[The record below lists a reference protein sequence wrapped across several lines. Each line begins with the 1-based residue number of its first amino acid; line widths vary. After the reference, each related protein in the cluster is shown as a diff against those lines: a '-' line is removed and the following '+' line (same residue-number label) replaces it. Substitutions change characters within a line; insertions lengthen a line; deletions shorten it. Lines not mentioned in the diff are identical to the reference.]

1 MKTIGTL
8 ILCLWTVLV
17 SAQFEIS
24 GEIRSVNDGLPGAEI
39 SLYKMGSDQI
49 LGTVADDNGK
59 FSIEGVPEGRY
70 RLVAQY
76 LGFQKYKQR
85 ITIGGDQV
93 LPAIVLEEDVIEI
106 DGVEITGTMIQAIQ
120 KGDTTV
126 FNAEA
131 FKTLPDADAKELIAK
146 IPGIEIEGG
155 TVKANGENVQRVTV
169 DGKEFFGTDPNV
181 ALNALPAEII
191 QKIEVID
198 AKSEQAQFTGFDDG
212 NTTKTINIVTK
223 PDMRNGEFGKI
234 YLGYGQDDRYQ
245 SGGNINVFSGD
256 RRISFIG
263 LSNNINQQNFSSDD
277 LLGVLGGG
285 GRRRGRGRRGRG
297 GGDFL
302 VGQQDGI
309 STTHSLGVNFS
320 DSWGDKTKFS
330 GSYFFNQSDNE
341 LVQTIEQEYFSERE
355 EGDIYSEDA
364 ARNTDN
370 MNHRA
375 QARIDINFNDK
386 NSLRIRPR
394 ASWQGNEQEDL
405 ANTEFLRLGAD
416 ADVANTI
423 YNTESNALNLSNS
436 LRYRHQFDKKGR
448 TLSLSLGGSYNP
460 TDGSSSLLTDL
471 QRDSIDEPAQ
481 WSRDNGL
488 SYGLEGEIGYTE
500 PLGEQGQMMFD
511 YEIEKDN
518 GDDERLTSLG
528 DTFEAGIQN
537 AQLSNDQITEE
548 LTHTVSSAYR
558 WRKDKTMIMARAR
571 VEHSQIGSTQTIP
584 SDFETDK
591 GYTRFLP
598 FLMARMELTEN
609 SNLRV
614 FYRPRTD
621 NPSASQLAETVDNSN
636 PLLLTKGD
644 VNIEQAYI
652 HSLFTRYSATNKS
665 KGTVFYVFAGG
676 DYSSDYIGTRT
687 YLGGRN
693 NPLYEALN
701 IDPRA
706 QLTVPEN
713 LGGYLN
719 LRSYV
724 TIGLPVTPI
733 KSKLNFNIGGN
744 YSETPG
750 VIENETNSVSN
761 STLSLGVS
769 LTSNISNNVDFTIS
783 SKTNL
788 GSATN
793 ALQPLDDTDY
803 LNQTSSLKLNVIFPY
818 GITWRNQIS
827 HQLYSGYGDGF
838 DNDYLLGVMSIGKK
852 ILKNDRGE
860 ISLSIFDLFNQNQA
874 INRTVSSLYLES
886 TTSNVLQ
893 RYIMLNFKYDLRHFG
908 TPSKS
913 SDREG
918 RRGGRDGRPSRGGF
932 HGGRG

>member
-234 YLGYGQDDRYQ
+234 YLGYGQEDRYQ

-448 TLSLSLGGSYNP
+448 TLSL
-460 TDGSSSLLTDL
+460 
-471 QRDSIDEPAQ
+471 I
-481 WSRDNGL
+481 
-488 SYGLEGEIGYTE
+488 
-500 PLGEQGQMMFD
+500 
-511 YEIEKDN
+511 
-518 GDDERLTSLG
+518 
-528 DTFEAGIQN
+528 
-537 AQLSNDQITEE
+537 
-548 LTHTVSSAYR
+548 
-558 WRKDKTMIMARAR
+558 
-571 VEHSQIGSTQTIP
+571 
-584 SDFETDK
+584 
-591 GYTRFLP
+591 
-598 FLMARMELTEN
+598 
-609 SNLRV
+609 
-614 FYRPRTD
+614 
-621 NPSASQLAETVDNSN
+621 
-636 PLLLTKGD
+636 
-644 VNIEQAYI
+644 
-652 HSLFTRYSATNKS
+652 
-665 KGTVFYVFAGG
+665 
-676 DYSSDYIGTRT
+676 
-687 YLGGRN
+687 
-693 NPLYEALN
+693 
-701 IDPRA
+701 
-706 QLTVPEN
+706 
-713 LGGYLN
+713 
-719 LRSYV
+719 
-724 TIGLPVTPI
+724 
-733 KSKLNFNIGGN
+733 
-744 YSETPG
+744 YSEI
-750 VIENETNSVSN
+750 V
-761 STLSLGVS
+761 
-769 LTSNISNNVDFTIS
+769 
-783 SKTNL
+783 
-788 GSATN
+788 
-793 ALQPLDDTDY
+793 
-803 LNQTSSLKLNVIFPY
+803 
-818 GITWRNQIS
+818 
-827 HQLYSGYGDGF
+827 
-838 DNDYLLGVMSIGKK
+838 
-852 ILKNDRGE
+852 
-860 ISLSIFDLFNQNQA
+860 
-874 INRTVSSLYLES
+874 
-886 TTSNVLQ
+886 
-893 RYIMLNFKYDLRHFG
+893 
-908 TPSKS
+908 
-913 SDREG
+913 
-918 RRGGRDGRPSRGGF
+918 
-932 HGGRG
+932 

>member
-436 LRYRHQFDKKGR
+436 LRYRH
-448 TLSLSLGGSYNP
+448 
-460 TDGSSSLLTDL
+460 DL

-769 LTSNISNNVDFTIS
+769 LTSNISNNVDF
-783 SKTNL
+783 
-788 GSATN
+788 
-793 ALQPLDDTDY
+793 
-803 LNQTSSLKLNVIFPY
+803 PY